1 MDSIIV
7 IVHYVVYLLISA
19 SLTVWVG
26 RTLLKNSRIFLVEAF
41 NGNESMADSV
51 NHLLIVGFYLVSF
64 GILSLFLRYG
74 DKPLT
79 IVDSIE
85 LMSTKIGVVLLI
97 LGVVHISNIFVFK
110 VFDIASII
118 GSKHPKKQNLNVPA
132 AVPPRS

>member
-1 MDSIIV
+1 MENIII

-19 SLTVWVG
+19 ALTVWVG

-51 NHLLIVGFYLVSF
+51 NHLLIVGFYLISF

-110 VFDIASII
+110 VFDIATII
-118 GSKHPKKQNLNVPA
+118 GSKHPKKQNLNAQAV
-132 AVPPRS
+132 VPPQS